1 MNKSALLTLGIIFGL
16 CGGGASYAAGRVQC
30 FLGSCILATEGSS
43 TFSYR
48 GPRIDSGTAQ
58 LIVSA
63 PTPLF
68 GLGGCFLVAGLVKSN
83 STEEKSK

>member
-16 CGGGASYAAGRVQC
+16 CGGGASYEASRVEC
-30 FLGSCILATEGSS
+30 FLGSCILATEGHS
-43 TFSYR
+43 
-48 GPRIDSGTAQ
+48 GPRIDSGTAK

-68 GLGGCFLVAGLVKSN
+68 GLGGCFLIAGLVKSN